1 MRRFPTACVAAIV
14 LAVAPLAGAQS
25 PSPPP
30 AAAPAADQ
38 DQEQAKPPAD
48 APQPPATAVR
58 REAEQAVDA
67 IRGYSAELREQAM
80 ANARRAAD
88 ELDRDMARLQE
99 QTDRRWNRMGATAR
113 SRSQATMADLRQRR
127 NALAE
132 WYGGLRHGSTAAWG
146 EVRAGFVTS
155 YHELADALRAARA
168 EFGKEEA
175 PATEPPAGDDDQ

>member
-1 MRRFPTACVAAIV
+1 MRRFPTACFAAIV
-14 LAVAPLAGAQS
+14 LAVAPLAAAQS

-38 DQEQAKPPAD
+38 DQEQAKPPAA

-80 ANARRAAD
+80 ANARRAAED
-88 ELDRDMARLQE
+88 LDRQMARLQA
-99 QTDRRWNRMGATAR
+99 QTDQRWSRMGEAAR
-113 SRSQATMADLRQRR
+113 TRSQATMADLRQQR

-132 WYGGLRHGSTAAWG
+132 WYGGLRHGSAAAWG
-146 EVRAGFVTS
+146 EVRVGFVNS
-155 YHELADALRAARA
+155 YHELAEALRKARA
-168 EFGKEEA
+168 EFGKDET
-175 PATEPPAGDDDQ
+175 PAAEPPPGDDGR